1 MSSKSNIHS
10 TIFRKMFIT
19 YHPSNPTLSF
29 DTLVIFRHLQVFTVI
44 FRTSWYVSYHQ
55 SSFDL
60 RYLSVNLIMFRSNL
74 SFGQH
79 NILTVSTIHHRS
91 NRRSS
96 SCFSRTLIEPYMNTT
111 YLHSIRLTLKHDKFI
126 TNQDQYSNPWRNN
139 PININIF
146 QDIHTN
152 RLQYEQFD

>member
-60 RYLSVNLIMFRSNL
+60 RYLSVNLIMFRSYL
-74 SFGQH
+74 SFGQCY
-79 NILTVSTIHHRS
+79 VSTTSIFRHYLCFDKQYLSINQQLRFHNQLRFHR
-91 NRRSS
+91 N
-96 SCFSRTLIEPYMNTT
+96 
-111 YLHSIRLTLKHDKFI
+111 
-126 TNQDQYSNPWRNN
+126 SNPNHLYSRHHHYQ
-139 PININIF
+139 IIRI
-146 QDIHTN
+146 I
-152 RLQYEQFD
+152 